1 MTMFKIMLLGKA
13 GYSDIYRGS
22 ERRRFGDK
30 STIDQIL
37 ILNYFLKKNKFY
49 QDLIKWKFG
58 ILTKLILGFNSI
70 KSKGL
75 SVLLYFLKNRILKLI
90 KRFENFKKFHSS
102 TQSLL
107 GNLIHNTSIFFGTEC
122 KLRIINFLSFAKYN
136 DSENKSLLNHFH
148 LLKKIGA
155 VDYKRG
161 VAVAGNR
168 GYFLKNVGVL
178 LNFSLIRY
186 GLDFLSK
193 KNYISLQTPYFMKNS
208 LLEKCTQL
216 SDFSEQLYNVG
227 NFNNKFLIA
236 TSEQPITAFH
246 CSEQIPFLKLPLK
259 YSGVSTCFRKEGGS
273 HGKDTSGIFR
283 VHQFEKVEQ
292 FIIGKSDINSW
303 KLFEEML
310 ENSINFYRS
319 LNVPIN
325 LIIIPSG
332 SINLSASKKIDL
344 LGFFPS
350 SKTYREL
357 VSCSNCTAH
366 QSKKLNVEFKINSKL
381 KENVPVTM
389 LNSTLC
395 ATTRLICCI
404 CENYQNKNGISIPPA
419 LRGYTGVSFLP
430 FYL

>member
-1 MTMFKIMLLGKA
+1 MIILGRT

-22 ERRRFGDK
+22 EKRRFGDK
-30 STIDQIL
+30 SIIDQIL
-37 ILNYFLKKNKFY
+37 ILNYFLKKTKHY

-58 ILTKLILGFNSI
+58 ILSKLNSI
-70 KSKGL
+70 LKSRKCKDWSIL
-75 SVLLYFLKNRILKLI
+75 FYFLKNRILKLI
-90 KRFENFKKFHSS
+90 KRFEDFKKFHSW

-107 GNLIHNTSIFFGTEC
+107 GNLIHNTCIFSVDEL
-122 KLRIINFLSFAKYN
+122 KLRIINFLSFTKN
-136 DSENKSLLNHFH
+136 VEHESLLNHFH
-148 LLKKIGA
+148 LLKKIRA

-161 VAVAGNR
+161 ISVAGNR

-193 KNYISLQTPYFMKNS
+193 KKYVSLQTPYFMKNS
-208 LLEKCTQL
+208 LMEKCTQL
-216 SDFSEQLYNVG
+216 NDFSEQLYNVG

-236 TSEQPITAFH
+236 TSEQPISAFH
-246 CSEQIPFLKLPLK
+246 CSEQIPSSKLPLK
-259 YSGVSTCFRKEGGS
+259 YSGVSTCFRKEGGN

-292 FIIGKSDINSW
+292 FVIGKSDINSW

-310 ENSINFYRS
+310 ENSVNFYHS

-332 SINLSASKKIDL
+332 SINLTATKKIDL

-357 VSCSNCTAH
+357 VSCSNCTTH

-381 KENVPVTM
+381 KKHVPVTM

-404 CENYQNKNGISIPPA
+404 CENYQNKNGISIPQA
-419 LRGYTGVSFLP
+419 LRSYTGVSFLP